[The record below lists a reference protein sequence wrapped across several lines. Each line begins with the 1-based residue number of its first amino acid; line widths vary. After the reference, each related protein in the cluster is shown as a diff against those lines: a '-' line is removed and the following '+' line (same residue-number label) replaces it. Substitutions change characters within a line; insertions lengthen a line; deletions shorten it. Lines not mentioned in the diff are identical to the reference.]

1 MIQRIEGHGAPAEGD
16 GLLLAVDAGDPER
29 ASGEERGR
37 EAAERRHDARA
48 DELQLPVEVRLAGCD
63 LRGERV
69 AVAGRP
75 ALEHRR
81 EVCVVEREA
90 DGSEQ
95 PLEELPRATGERP
108 PVPVLVEPRRLAHE
122 DEVRVRVP
130 LAEDDL
136 RAALGERAA
145 DAARG
150 LGGRVAQR

>member
-1 MIQRIEGHGAPAEGD
+1 MPGGRHLSTVARYASSSERPT
-16 GLLLAVDAGDPER
+16 DP
-29 ASGEERGR
+29 SK
-37 EAAERRHDARA
+37 
-48 DELQLPVEVRLAGCD
+48 
-63 LRGERV
+63 
-69 AVAGRP
+69 
-75 ALEHRR
+75 
-81 EVCVVEREA
+81 
-90 DGSEQ
+90 

>member
-1 MIQRIEGHGAPAEGD
+1 MRPPRVTGCSWPWTRVIPSAR
-16 GLLLAVDAGDPER
+16 PER
-29 ASGEERGR
+29 SAVAKLPSGATTLGR
-37 EAAERRHDARA
+37 I
-48 DELQLPVEVRLAGCD
+48 ELQLPVEVRLAGCD
-63 LRGERV
+63 LGGERV

-81 EVCVVEREA
+81 EVRVVEREA

-108 PVPVLVEPRRLAHE
+108 PVAVLVEPRRLAHE